1 MERRL
6 YFVFGDLL
14 ASAVTGAAAGWITFS
29 VIPGGWHP
37 LIGMALAMVL
47 GMLVGTVCGFLF
59 APLFGDLEI
68 ALPVGLGGMV
78 AGMATSM
85 MRGMAEF
92 DGGAALWVGALAGLA
107 CLAYTYILQ
116 ARLHGVV
123 K

>member
-14 ASAVTGAAAGWITFS
+14 ASAVTGAAAGWIIYA
-29 VIPGGWHP
+29 VIPGGWHA
-37 LIGMALAMVL
+37 LIGMALGMVL
-47 GMLVGTVCGFLF
+47 GMLVGTVCGLLF

-78 AGMATSM
+78 AGSAISM
-85 MRGMAEF
+85 LRGMAEF
-92 DGGAALWVGALAGLA
+92 GPGTALWAGALAGLA
-107 CLAYTYILQ
+107 CLAYTYVLQ
-116 ARLHGVV
+116 ARLHGEA